1 MRTRLPLRRRMRSR
15 SRGEPV
21 VDPDRRGQDPAPH
34 HSRRG
39 RRADPGAERTA
50 CTKDALGTA
59 GHETH
64 PATGAPLVG
73 ETLPMWDRVLD
84 LARTTAPIFAPVR
97 YQSMDTAITEA
108 GPLLVE
114 SNTGGSFTLPRFA
127 IGRDFLTD
135 PVRGF
140 FRDCGYPRV

>member
-1 MRTRLPLRRRMRSR
+1 MRFRSR
-15 SRGEPV
+15 AESV
-21 VDPDRRGQDPAPH
+21 VDLDRREQDPAPH

-64 PATGAPLVG
+64 PATGTPLVG
-73 ETLPMWDRVLD
+73 ETLPEWDRVLD
-84 LARTTAPIFAPVR
+84 LARTCAPIFAPLR
-97 YQSMDTAITEA
+97 YQSMDIAITPE

-114 SNTGGSFTLPRFA
+114 INTGGAFNLPQLA
-127 IGRDFLTD
+127 SGRGFLTD
-135 PVRGF
+135 PVREF
-140 FRDCGYPRV
+140 FRDCGYPKV